1 MRKSPI
7 RGLSAQEQ
15 SCSFW
20 WELKYFPPKK
30 AWRPLIVVRVN
41 SFVRYWA
48 TVMWLVSICLL
59 FVLGRSERKIFKR
72 CHCSGSLEVNI
83 VGEILKWLYSMNTSL
98 VLQSQIGS
106 FWSEKYRLFARL
118 PSILFASLMFLSKPT
133 FKWIHKAVST
143 FWKLTAS
150 TSDSVELAG
159 KQKCCKKC
167 VLTLVKG
174 CHQDFVLVILQRGV

>member
-83 VGEILKWLYSMNTSL
+83 VGEILKWVYSMNTSL

-133 FKWIHKAVST
+133 FKWIHKAS
-143 FWKLTAS
+143 LLCLSRLHLLEA
-150 TSDSVELAG
+150 DSKYFRFSWISWEAE
-159 KQKCCKKC
+159 
-167 VLTLVKG
+167 VLQEV
-174 CHQDFVLVILQRGV
+174 CFDPC